1 MQTVAINWGP
11 WDGGMA
17 KQELRA
23 LFAKIEIYP
32 ISMEQETLRC
42 LKELGYGAAGPSEVV
57 VGTSLNEIM
66 ELTSLEKHQPREF

>member
-1 MQTVAINWGP
+1 
-11 WDGGMA
+11 MA

-23 LFAKIEIYP
+23 LFAKMEIYP
-32 ISMEQETLRC
+32 ISLEQGTFRC

-66 ELTSLEKHQPREF
+66 ELTNRSKSISLANFET